1 MHSFAG
7 WFLLGSLT
15 GLIYPA
21 VTPYF
26 SAAMLSHIL
35 IDLLNRRNV
44 RLLYP
49 LKKGFCLGICSAD
62 GMVNRALFLAGAAV
76 SAVVSLLLLLS

>member
-1 MHSFAG
+1 M
-7 WFLLGSLT
+7 
-15 GLIYPA
+15 
-21 VTPYF
+21 TPYF